1 MKIKLNFVSPLASLI
16 FVYLTKPFPSVESG
30 ILNNLGIE
38 IPVVI
43 RGLLPKK
50 EKREKK
56 EKRRNV
62 NLAVKRV
69 LKVNPPPSPKPEAN
83 AICCGSSG
91 SRGILSARQ
100 QILDT
105 IFLFSSLFFFFHL
118 RNEWRNRF
126 WISLDREQTITRRGF
141 MKHFT
146 AGTCLGAIDRQ
157 PVR

>member
-1 MKIKLNFVSPLASLI
+1 MNFVSPLASLI
-16 FVYLTKPFPSVESG
+16 FVYLTKLFPSVESG

-69 LKVNPPPSPKPEAN
+69 LKVNPPVA
-83 AICCGSSG
+83 
-91 SRGILSARQ
+91 
-100 QILDT
+100 
-105 IFLFSSLFFFFHL
+105 
-118 RNEWRNRF
+118 
-126 WISLDREQTITRRGF
+126 
-141 MKHFT
+141 
-146 AGTCLGAIDRQ
+146 
-157 PVR
+157 